1 MAPIS
6 DASDAMTI
14 GEHLVISGSA
24 CAPARQAAMELMV
37 QDNSVV
43 SIVQRAGP
51 GPPGFVPRGHA
62 AIVEAANTV
71 LRPQ

>member
-1 MAPIS
+1 MVSKS
-6 DASDAMTI
+6 DASGAATV
-14 GEHLVISGSA
+14 GEHLVINGSA
-24 CAPARQAAMELMV
+24 CAPTRQAPMELMI

-43 SIVQRAGP
+43 SIVQRADP
-51 GPPGFVPRGHA
+51 VQPGFVPGVHA